1 MSLRTRL
8 LARPIGWLRVRIV
21 NVSRT
26 TAQDTAQNM
35 VRNTMQSTVR
45 DAVEIAVAGLPER
58 IDSVSAQLRDDLQQQ
73 TELLTGAL
81 VESRRGTQDEISALR
96 NEVLALTHRLNYLED
111 SGAPLQIAT
120 SPRDLTETQP
130 E

>member
-26 TAQDTAQNM
+26 TAQNT

-58 IDSVSAQLRDDLQQQ
+58 IDSVSEQFRADLQQQ

-81 VESRRGTQDEISALR
+81 VESRRETQDEISALR
-96 NEVLALTHRLNYLED
+96 NEVLALTHRLNYFED
-111 SGAPLQIAT
+111 SGAPLQVAAP
-120 SPRDLTETQP
+120 PRDLTETQP